1 MSFLLPNL
9 PLATQTSLARSSS
22 DFTRDAV
29 RFSDGNAVPLCWRES
44 IEDILIFAEEIIFEN
59 FKTKQFSTNGVQRN
73 ACCLFV
79 LAGCLLGKLFGLHDQ
94 RSA

>member
-1 MSFLLPNL
+1 LREAVL
-9 PLATQTSLARSSS
+9 

-29 RFSDGNAVPLCWRES
+29 RFSDGNAVPLCRLEPAENKL
-44 IEDILIFAEEIIFEN
+44 IVEDEIIFEN
-59 FKTKQFSTNGVQRN
+59 FKTKQFSTNAVQRN

-79 LAGCLLGKLFGLHDQ
+79 LAGCMLGWLFGLHAL